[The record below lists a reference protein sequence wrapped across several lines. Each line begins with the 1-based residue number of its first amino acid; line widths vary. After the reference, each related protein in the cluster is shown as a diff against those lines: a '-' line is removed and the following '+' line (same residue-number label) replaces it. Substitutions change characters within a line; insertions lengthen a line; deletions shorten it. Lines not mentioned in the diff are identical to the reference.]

1 MKKFQLLK
9 WTAEVREKELQ
20 YLDDIDLL
28 KDHDPTVILE
38 TESAS
43 EAYDC
48 LETESELLCIHKF
61 DSCGLKFANVDCLS
75 LREVEFD
82 EDGGVIDCEY
92 HDIRYPEC

>member
-9 WTAEVREKELQ
+9 WTVEVKKKELQ

-38 TESAS
+38 TDSQS

-48 LETESELLCIHKF
+48 LETESELLCIHIF
-61 DSCGLKFANVDCLS
+61 NHCGLNFAEVDCLS

-82 EDGGVIDCEY
+82 EDGDIIDCEY
-92 HDIRYPEC
+92 LDIRYPKN

>member
-20 YLDDIDLL
+20 YFDDINLL

-38 TESAS
+38 TDSES

-48 LETESELLCIHKF
+48 LETESELLCIHIF
-61 DSCGLKFANVDCLS
+61 NHGGLNFAEVDCL
-75 LREVEFD
+75 LLWEVEFD
-82 EDGGVIDCEY
+82 EDGDVVNCEY
-92 HDIRYPEC
+92 LDIRYPEN